1 MSQTGDPDHTGG
13 SHPAQE
19 PNTSDIPVAANTGIG
34 EDEQNTVTESTPG
47 EPTDATPPTGKDS
60 RPGTPPAASDA
71 SENTSAASGAASE
84 DAAAQDDTDKTSD
97 TGTGRP
103 AADADSEAATAA
115 IPNTAEAATT
125 AIPAATPGPT
135 TDAPTTVLPSSTP
148 IPPPTKVGAAAPGTS
163 VPGPGRATWLLIGA
177 AVAIVVIAVGAV
189 FLGRSATD
197 HGGSGGSGSEKTTP
211 AVPAAAI
218 SVPDTANP
226 INPSVPITV
235 SASGGRLTSVSATT
249 PDGKPLAGTLSPDGL
264 TWTNTDSL
272 AFSSAYAITAD
283 AVNSAGAHTK
293 QNFTVNTISTD
304 NVSTAYANVV
314 PAPDVVADTGI
325 GVGQPMVFQF
335 TKPVTN
341 KAEVQKHLH
350 VSVTPAQPG
359 AWYWVDD
366 KDVHYRGPNY
376 WLPGTKIHIEADVV
390 GLDLGNGVL
399 GAENNSADYT
409 VHDSWVAKADGSTDQ
424 LTIFQNGKQ
433 VNQMPMSL
441 GSPGF
446 PSHEGPHVISDKQPS
461 IVMDSCTYGTCAGQP
476 GYYKETVALD
486 ERISNDG
493 EFVHS
498 APWSVGQQ
506 GSSNVSHGCVNLAP
520 DNAQWFYNHFGIGD
534 VVEITNSGGPTL
546 PVWDTYGDWEV
557 PWQTW
562 QAGNANS

>member
-1 MSQTGDPDHTGG
+1 M
-13 SHPAQE
+13 
-19 PNTSDIPVAANTGIG
+19 
-34 EDEQNTVTESTPG
+34 
-47 EPTDATPPTGKDS
+47 
-60 RPGTPPAASDA
+60 
-71 SENTSAASGAASE
+71 
-84 DAAAQDDTDKTSD
+84 
-97 TGTGRP
+97 
-103 AADADSEAATAA
+103 
-115 IPNTAEAATT
+115 
-125 AIPAATPGPT
+125 
-135 TDAPTTVLPSSTP
+135 
-148 IPPPTKVGAAAPGTS
+148 
-163 VPGPGRATWLLIGA
+163 IGA

-211 AVPAAAI
+211 AIPAAAI

-235 SASGGRLTSVSATT
+235 SASGGRLTSVTATT

-350 VSVTPAQPG
+350 ISVTPAQPG

-506 GSSNVSHGCVNLAP
+506 GSSNVSHGCVNLSP
-520 DNAQWFYNHFGIGD
+520 DNAQWFYDRFGIGD
-534 VVEITNSGGPTL
+534 VVEITHSGGATL

>member
-1 MSQTGDPDHTGG
+1 M
-13 SHPAQE
+13 
-19 PNTSDIPVAANTGIG
+19 
-34 EDEQNTVTESTPG
+34 
-47 EPTDATPPTGKDS
+47 
-60 RPGTPPAASDA
+60 
-71 SENTSAASGAASE
+71 
-84 DAAAQDDTDKTSD
+84 
-97 TGTGRP
+97 
-103 AADADSEAATAA
+103 
-115 IPNTAEAATT
+115 
-125 AIPAATPGPT
+125 
-135 TDAPTTVLPSSTP
+135 L
-148 IPPPTKVGAAAPGTS
+148 VGAAI
-163 VPGPGRATWLLIGA
+163 L
-177 AVAIVVIAVGAV
+177 IVVIAVGAV
-189 FLGRSATD
+189 FLGRS
-197 HGGSGGSGSEKTTP
+197 GSGGSGSAHESTTP

-218 SVPDTANP
+218 AVPDTANP

-235 SASGGRLTSVSATT
+235 TASGGHLTAVTATT
-249 PDGKPLAGTLSPDGL
+249 PDGKPLAGTLSPDGK

-272 AFSSAYAITAD
+272 AFSSAYTIVAD

-293 QNFTVNTISTD
+293 QNFTVNTMSAD

-314 PAPDVVADTGI
+314 PAPDVVSDTGI

-335 TKPVTN
+335 TKPVAN

-350 VSVTPAQPG
+350 VTVTPAQPG

-366 KDVHYRGPNY
+366 KDVHYRAATY
-376 WLPGTKIHIEADVV
+376 WQPGTKIHIEADVV

-409 VHDSWVAKADGSTDQ
+409 VHDSWVAKADGSTDE

-446 PSHEGPHVISDKQPS
+446 PSHEGPHVISAKQPS
-461 IVMDSCTYGTCAGQP
+461 IVMDSCSYGTCAGSP
-476 GYYKETVALD
+476 GYYRETVLLD

-506 GSSNVSHGCVNLAP
+506 GSSNVSHGCVNLSPA
-520 DNAQWFYNHFGIGD
+520 NAQWFYDHFGIGD
-534 VVEITNSGGPTL
+534 VVEITNSGGPSL